1 MVEDGQRQEDK
12 SESGGS
18 GAGGR
23 ERVDIVFMII
33 PQSKNNRN
41 PKYTGAIN
49 SNIIT
54 APISLKIIFKLPPK
68 VGR

>member
-1 MVEDGQRQEDK
+1 MDNHKREEREPRRARGE
-12 SESGGS
+12 SEG
-18 GAGGR
+18 
-23 ERVDIVFMII
+23 DTVFMII
-33 PQSKNNRN
+33 PQSKDNRN